1 MSTILFSGR
10 FDRVHVGHIITIQR
24 LSHQYEKVLVVIL
37 DYPEQ
42 FYPIEERV
50 NTLKEALVNSKGNY
64 EVIVNKHN
72 FENITKEQVGE
83 LPEFNVYGSGNF
95 RCYSNM
101 SKLGYEVV
109 DTRRYPGYA
118 AKDDRKYQK
127 FVKFLEDEGYIDG

>member
-1 MSTILFSGR
+1 MDKPHSGHLITIKRLGQEY
-10 FDRVHVGHIITIQR
+10 DRVVI
-24 LSHQYEKVLVVIL
+24 VIL

-50 NTLKEALVNSKGNY
+50 QILHDMFDEGILGNY

-72 FENITKEQVGE
+72 FENITKEQVEE
-83 LPEFNVYGSGNF
+83 LPEFDVYGSGNY

-127 FVKFLEDEGYIDG
+127 FVKFLEDEDYIGG